1 MPVLA
6 IINAKG
12 GSGKSTVA
20 TSISA
25 YAAKAGIK
33 LMLGDLDPQQ
43 SVRTWL
49 RLRDP
54 ELPVISG
61 WLLDAGR
68 VFRPPAGVTHAILD
82 TPSGL
87 NGYHL
92 ARVVMASNLVI
103 VPVAASAFDRDAAE
117 ECIENLRLLP
127 RVVSGLCVVA
137 CLGMRIPQGSP
148 AEKVTRAWAE
158 RIGVKFLGVVRYSP
172 SYSTLVDKGSSVFDD
187 KANDMVGLRNDWKP
201 LIEWLEES
209 YFGSINKRDAL
220 RETHKIVDEWP
231 RSVPNLASFQAKVV
245 TLPLATEAIVNV
257 PVFEPVVLAPYTL
270 VIDESLKSVIAIQ
283 ALEAMQALEATE
295 ANEAAEILASMNTA
309 LDLSVPAESSDL
321 ADSDEMAPDELMV
334 LVVDGELELDLPA
347 QAPTGFLASMN
358 RGFKRLWGAS

>member
-54 ELPVISG
+54 DLPVISG
-61 WLLDAGR
+61 WLLDTGR

-87 NGYHL
+87 NGFHL

-117 ECIENLRLLP
+117 ECIESLRLLP
-127 RVVSGLCVVA
+127 RVVSGLCVIA

-148 AEKVTRAWAE
+148 AEKITRAWAE
-158 RIGVKFLGVVRYSP
+158 RIGIKFLGVVRYSP
-172 SYSTLVDKGSSVFDD
+172 SYSSLVDKGSSVFDD
-187 KANDMVGLRNDWKP
+187 KATDMASLRNDWKP
-201 LIEWLEES
+201 VIDWLGES
-209 YFGSINKRDAL
+209 YFGSSFKRDAL
-220 RETHKIVDEWP
+220 RETHKIVDDWP
-231 RSVPNLASFQAKVV
+231 RHLPNVASFTVASTPMKMPDATQVV
-245 TLPLATEAIVNV
+245 APAVVPVVLMPSVLFNQELVLPLNIEADTPEIIEAAEAAELAE
-257 PVFEPVVLAPYTL
+257 PTEPVVLALTDGLP
-270 VIDESLKSVIAIQ
+270 
-283 ALEAMQALEATE
+283 
-295 ANEAAEILASMNTA
+295 EAADGI
-309 LDLSVPAESSDL
+309 
-321 ADSDEMAPDELMV
+321 DSDELAPDELVV
-334 LVVDGELELDLPA
+334 LVVDGELDLPSSS
-347 QAPTGFLASMN
+347 APPGFFSSIN

>member
-54 ELPVISG
+54 GLPAVSG
-61 WLLDAGR
+61 WLLDEGR

-92 ARVVMASNLVI
+92 ARVVMASHLII

-117 ECIENLRLLP
+117 ECIGNLRLLP
-127 RVVSGLCVVA
+127 RVISGLCVVA
-137 CLGMRIPQGSP
+137 CMGMRIPRRSP
-148 AEKVTRAWAE
+148 AEKITQAWAE
-158 RIGVKFLGVVRYSP
+158 KIGVKFLGVVRYSP
-172 SYSTLVDKGSSVFDD
+172 AYPALVDKGSSVFDD
-187 KANDMVGLRNDWKP
+187 AGKNEVSLRSDWKP
-201 LIEWLEES
+201 LLEWLHAF
-209 YFGSINKRDAL
+209 YFDSPNERDAL
-220 RETHKIVDEWP
+220 RETHKILDVWP
-231 RSVPNLASFQAKVV
+231 RRMPNLVSFQAKALV
-245 TLPLATEAIVNV
+245 LPLPAAVFASV
-257 PVFEPVVLAPYTL
+257 PVYAPVVLPPYSLAMSRAPET
-270 VIDESLKSVIAIQ
+270 
-283 ALEAMQALEATE
+283 AMASELSYAVVVT
-295 ANEAAEILASMNTA
+295 AVVKAVEAAES
-309 LDLSVPAESSDL
+309 SVD
-321 ADSDEMAPDELMV
+321 
-334 LVVDGELELDLPA
+334 LVVPA
-347 QAPTGFLASMN
+347 QASDLVVRDGPPDIDPPDQPVSGILANVS
-358 RGFKRLWGAS
+358 RGFKRLLG

>member
-54 ELPVISG
+54 GLPAVSG
-61 WLLDAGR
+61 WLLDEGR

-92 ARVVMASNLVI
+92 ARVVMASHLII
-103 VPVAASAFDRDAAE
+103 VPVAASAFDRDAAQ
-117 ECIENLRLLP
+117 ECMENLRLLP
-127 RVVSGLCVVA
+127 RVASGLCRVA
-137 CLGMRIPQGSP
+137 CMGMRIPQGSP
-148 AEKVTRAWAE
+148 AERVTRAWAE
-158 RIGVKFLGVVRYSP
+158 KIGVNFLGVVRYSP
-172 SYSTLVDKGSSVFDD
+172 AYPTLVDQGSSVFDD
-187 KANDMVGLRNDWKP
+187 PSKYMGTLRKDWKP
-201 LIEWLEES
+201 LLEWLHTF
-209 YFGSINKRDAL
+209 YFDSPNAQDTV
-220 RETHKIVDEWP
+220 RETYTVWP
-231 RSVPNLASFQAKVV
+231 RQMPSPASFQEKAPV
-245 TLPLATEAIVNV
+245 LPLPLPLPLPAAAFVGTPAYA
-257 PVFEPVVLAPYTL
+257 PVILAPYSLAIGMASEPSDTAVNTEAVSAVEPFVDLALSAQTL
-270 VIDESLKSVIAIQ
+270 VMDDAPGTDSPLNPPDQPVSG
-283 ALEAMQALEATE
+283 
-295 ANEAAEILASMNTA
+295 ILANVS
-309 LDLSVPAESSDL
+309 
-321 ADSDEMAPDELMV
+321 
-334 LVVDGELELDLPA
+334 
-347 QAPTGFLASMN
+347 
-358 RGFKRLWGAS
+358 RGFKRLLG